1 MEYTFALLNKSSLLN
16 NKTPNNIFQP
26 LKRPRLP
33 TPWPLPELFTA
44 FLEAAEMD
52 NSPRA
57 DVLRPRDR
65 TTSRKNGSGEAAET
79 MFTMDTSM
87 LKNQL
92 NLQLTLPTGGGGP
105 WVPPLQSN
113 EFEVWTLLIWAMW

>member
-1 MEYTFALLNKSSLLN
+1 
-16 NKTPNNIFQP
+16 
-26 LKRPRLP
+26 
-33 TPWPLPELFTA
+33 
-44 FLEAAEMD
+44 
-52 NSPRA
+52 
-57 DVLRPRDR
+57 
-65 TTSRKNGSGEAAET
+65 